1 MKTLIALL
9 ITLITNS
16 VLSQFVENDNIVNYR
31 VVALKNMDNGIES
44 VSNIVSQAKKLH
56 IQVPNAFSPDGD
68 GVNDGF
74 TVVSDGVEVF
84 SMEVYNRWGE
94 VVYYTDD
101 IEEPWTGEYDGAKC
115 QQDAYVYV
123 IHARGVEGEA
133 RTTLKGTISLIR

>member
-68 GVNDGF
+68 GVNC
-74 TVVSDGVEVF
+74 S
-84 SMEVYNRWGE
+84 R
-94 VVYYTDD
+94 
-101 IEEPWTGEYDGAKC
+101 
-115 QQDAYVYV
+115 
-123 IHARGVEGEA
+123 
-133 RTTLKGTISLIR
+133 